1 MSDETTMD
9 AEVIADFQK
18 HIATSDY
25 RTGQEEEII
34 MISATLSEIVGFALA
49 SHRTGRA
56 LTAERDAARAELAR
70 LKSLLRG
77 VPEALA
83 GYADMARGFL
93 KDPTSTGYG
102 DPSLGLTAAI
112 LEAKAAAI
120 RAALDAPEKE

>member
-70 LKSLLRG
+70 QREACKG
-77 VPEALA
+77 VP
-83 GYADMARGFL
+83 DMLDDAA
-93 KDPTSTGYG
+93 KDYSPRFR
-102 DPSLGLTAAI
+102 
-112 LEAKAAAI
+112 AKAADI